1 MTHLREWWCADIP
14 LMDYEEAWALQ
25 IALIE
30 GRRLGRIP
38 DVVLLLEHPP
48 VFTLGRRGGEAHF
61 LVDENYLKS
70 RGIPVFHAE
79 RGGEVTHHGPGQ
91 LVGYPIV
98 DLRANGW
105 KVVDFVGALE
115 EVMIR
120 TAAHW
125 GIRAERNSL
134 NRGVWVGMDKLGSI
148 GIAVRRGISFHGF
161 ALNVNTDLEPFQWV
175 NPCGLQG
182 VQMTS
187 MERLLGDGV
196 SMRAVRDMAKEVIE
210 EVFNVFLQEISH
222 RELDRLMGESTHRT
236 SREVGTG

>member
-1 MTHLREWWCADIP
+1 
-14 LMDYEEAWALQ
+14 MDYEEASSLQ
-25 IALIE
+25 VRLVEAR
-30 GRRLGRIP
+30 GRRQIP

-48 VFTLGRRGGEAHF
+48 VFTLGRRGGDAHF
-61 LVDENYLKS
+61 LVDENYLKA
-70 RGIPVFHAE
+70 RGIPVFQAE

-98 DLRANGW
+98 DLRENGW
-105 KVVDFVGALE
+105 KVVDFVAALE

-125 GIRAERNSL
+125 GIRAERNAL

-182 VQMTS
+182 VRMTS
-187 MERLLGDGV
+187 MERILGDKV
-196 SMRAVRDMAKEVIE
+196 PME
-210 EVFNVFLQEISH
+210 EVRETAKRQIEAVFSVRLQTTSLE
-222 RELDRLMGESTHRT
+222 ELTGLLPQSEAAPSQEAGPPL
-236 SREVGTG
+236 SRPRGG